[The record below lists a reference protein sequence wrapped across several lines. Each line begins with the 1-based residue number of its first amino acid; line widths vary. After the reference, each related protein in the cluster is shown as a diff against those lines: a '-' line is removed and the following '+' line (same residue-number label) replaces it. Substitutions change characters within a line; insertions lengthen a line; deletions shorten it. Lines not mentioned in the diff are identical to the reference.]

1 MFNARVIAGSFKAPL
16 TPAALRTRSR
26 RPSQLT
32 CRFSAI
38 FTHYDYSVFTSLL
51 QGSCVFFL
59 LLRVFVDL
67 DSIEV
72 RMRGKKS
79 LNFALTLLIKHKER
93 TFLFYS
99 SLDSPPRSEYKTLTF
114 KSSLYNLFIEAIAQ
128 LIVVGPKNK
137 IQ

>member
-16 TPAALRTRSR
+16 TPAALRTGSR

-32 CRFSAI
+32 CRLSAI

-72 RMRGKKS
+72 RMRGKKKS
-79 LNFALTLLIKHKER
+79 QLCAYTVDQTQRENLP
-93 TFLFYS
+93 FL
-99 SLDSPPRSEYKTLTF
+99 
-114 KSSLYNLFIEAIAQ
+114 Q
-128 LIVVGPKNK
+128 
-137 IQ
+137 